1 MAGDPIEKLRIRLI
15 NDPQTHAVLKEDFL
29 FSLTQFKALI
39 EFAKV
44 QTNTENSPYFN
55 RSLADVLKNYEDMAE
70 IAYQYKIH
78 EQYQH
83 SYTYDPESFT
93 TSCMLYIPIRINN
106 VPILAFVDSG
116 AEKSILSS
124 NFLEDLKL
132 DKMLDK
138 RFVGQAR
145 GVGTSNITGR
155 LHHVMFTFDNEFLP
169 HSLTVLDSLGSAILI
184 GLDFMRKY
192 KCIID
197 FNTNSFKIT
206 GLDVELKFLN
216 EGQVEKYSNRVL
228 SEEEFKEILSSDDF
242 KNKRKIQE
250 DKPVSELKEDL
261 ELKKIRTD
269 DSPELNKGKDEP
281 VASFV
286 ANEQYIK
293 QLIELGFDKIKIVE
307 ALTLTNNDLDKAAEL
322 LLSL

>member
-1 MAGDPIEKLRIRLI
+1 MAGDPIEKLRIKLI
-15 NDPQTHAVLKEDFL
+15 NDPNTHSVLKEDFL
-29 FSLTQFKALI
+29 FSLIQFKALI

-44 QTNTENSPYFN
+44 QTKTENSPYFSRN
-55 RSLADVLKNYEDMAE
+55 LADVLKNYNDMAD

-93 TSCMLYIPIRINN
+93 TSCMLYIPIKINN

-124 NFLEDLKL
+124 DFLEGLKL

-155 LHHVMFTFDNEFLP
+155 LHHVMLTFDNEFLP
-169 HSLTVLDSLGSAILI
+169 HSLTVLDSLGSAVLI

-206 GLDVELKFLN
+206 GLDVEIKFLN
-216 EGQVEKYSNRVL
+216 EGQVERYSNKIL
-228 SEEEFKEILSSDDF
+228 TEEQFNDIISSDDSNG
-242 KNKRKIQE
+242 KKRIQKE
-250 DKPVSELKEDL
+250 ENTDDKEQ
-261 ELKKIRTD
+261 KKIKTHE
-269 DSPELNKGKDEP
+269 STELSKEEKTNDAFI
-281 VASFV
+281 V
-286 ANEQYIK
+286 NEQHVN
-293 QLIELGFDKIKIVE
+293 QLIELGFDKSKVIE
-307 ALTLTNNDLDKAAEL
+307 ALKLTNNDLDKAAEL
-322 LLSL
+322 LLTL

>member
-1 MAGDPIEKLRIRLI
+1 MAGDPIEKLRIKLI
-15 NDPQTHAVLKEDFL
+15 NDPNTHSVLKEDFL

-44 QTNTENSPYFN
+44 QTKTKNSPYFN
-55 RSLADVLKNYEDMAE
+55 RNLADVLKNYDDMAE

-93 TSCMLYIPIRINN
+93 TSCMLYIPIKINN

-124 NFLEDLKL
+124 DFLEGLKL

-145 GVGTSNITGR
+145 GVGTGNITGR

-169 HSLTVLDSLGSAILI
+169 HSLTVLESLGSAVLI

-216 EGQVEKYSNRVL
+216 EGQVERYSNKIL
-228 SEEEFKEILSSDDF
+228 TEEEFNEIISSDDS
-242 KNKRKIQE
+242 KGKKRIQDE
-250 DKPVSELKEDL
+250 HKDDA
-261 ELKKIRTD
+261 ELKKVKTYE
-269 DSPELNKGKDEP
+269 SAELSKEQEKLNDAFE
-281 VASFV
+281 V
-286 ANEQYIK
+286 NEQHVE
-293 QLIELGFDKIKIVE
+293 QLVELGFDKTKIIE

-322 LLSL
+322 LLTL

>member
-1 MAGDPIEKLRIRLI
+1 MAGDPIEKLRIKLI
-15 NDPQTHAVLKEDFL
+15 NDPNTHPVLKEDFL

-44 QTNTENSPYFN
+44 QTKTENSPYFN
-55 RSLADVLKNYEDMAE
+55 RNLADVLKNYDDMAE

-93 TSCMLYIPIRINN
+93 TSFMLYIPIKINN

-124 NFLEDLKL
+124 DFLEGLKL

-145 GVGTSNITGR
+145 GVGTGNITGR

-169 HSLTVLDSLGSAILI
+169 HSLTVLESLGSAVLI

-216 EGQVEKYSNRVL
+216 EGQVERHSNKIL
-228 SEEEFKEILSSDDF
+228 TEEEFNEIISSDDS
-242 KNKRKIQE
+242 KGKKRIQDE
-250 DKPVSELKEDL
+250 QKVDDA
-261 ELKKIRTD
+261 ELKKVKTRE
-269 DSPELNKGKDEP
+269 SAELSKEQEKTNDAFE
-281 VASFV
+281 V
-286 ANEQYIK
+286 NEQHVK
-293 QLIELGFDKIKIVE
+293 QLVELGFDKTKIIE

-322 LLSL
+322 LLTL

>member
-1 MAGDPIEKLRIRLI
+1 MAGDPIERLRIKLI
-15 NDPQTHAVLKEDFL
+15 NDPNTHSVLKEDFL

-44 QTNTENSPYFN
+44 QTKTENSTYFN
-55 RSLADVLKNYEDMAE
+55 RNLADVLKNYDELAE

-93 TSCMLYIPIRINN
+93 TSCMLYIPIKINN
-106 VPILAFVDSG
+106 VPIVAFVDSG

-124 NFLEDLKL
+124 DFLEGLKL

-145 GVGTSNITGR
+145 GVGTGNITGR

-169 HSLTVLDSLGSAILI
+169 HSLTVLESLGSAVLI

-216 EGQVEKYSNRVL
+216 EGQVERYSNKIL
-228 SEEEFKEILSSDDF
+228 TDEEFNDIISSDDA
-242 KNKRKIQE
+242 KGKKRSQ
-250 DKPVSELKEDL
+250 SEQKADDA
-261 ELKKIRTD
+261 ELKKVKTHE
-269 DSPELNKGKDEP
+269 SAELSKEQEKTNDAFEVDEQH
-281 VASFV
+281 V
-286 ANEQYIK
+286 Q
-293 QLIELGFDKIKIVE
+293 QLVELGFDRTKIIE

-322 LLSL
+322 LLTL

>member
-1 MAGDPIEKLRIRLI
+1 MAGDPIEKLRIKLI

-29 FSLTQFKALI
+29 FSLQQFKALI

-44 QTNTENSPYFN
+44 QTTTENSPYFN
-55 RSLADVLKNYEDMAE
+55 RGLADVLKNYDDMAE

-116 AEKSILSS
+116 AEKSVIADS
-124 NFLEDLKL
+124 FLEGLNL
-132 DKMLDK
+132 EKMLDK
-138 RFVGQAR
+138 RFVGQAT

-169 HSLTVLDSLGSAILI
+169 HSLTVLDLVGPTMLI

-216 EGQVEKYSNRVL
+216 EGQVKKYSNRVL
-228 SEEEFKEILSSDDF
+228 TEEEFSEIIASDDF

-250 DKPVSELKEDL
+250 EKLVTEDKEDL
-261 ELKKIRTD
+261 ELKKVKTD
-269 DSPELNKGKDEP
+269 ELNKDVAEP
-281 VASFV
+281 AVSFV
-286 ANEQYIK
+286 ANEDHIK
-293 QLIELGFDKIKIVE
+293 QLIELGFDRLKIVE